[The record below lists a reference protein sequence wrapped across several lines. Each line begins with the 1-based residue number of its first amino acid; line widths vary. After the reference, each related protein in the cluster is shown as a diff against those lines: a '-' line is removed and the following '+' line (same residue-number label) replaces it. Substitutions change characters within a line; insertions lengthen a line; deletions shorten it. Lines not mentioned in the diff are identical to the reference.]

1 MKVAYYRGDKVYFR
15 PIELEDEPMVRQWIN
30 DPDNWTYLDHHPP
43 LNACREREWIEQQG
57 KSPTDYA
64 FGVVTEAEDRLIGTM
79 GLHGISWI
87 NHTATLGI
95 CIGDTERQNQ
105 GYGTAAVSLAVQFGF
120 EELNLNRI
128 GLHVF
133 SGNGRAIRA
142 YEKAGFV
149 REGCMRQG
157 YFRKGRF
164 EDVYLYSI
172 LRGEH
177 EVRRGTA
184 Q

>member
-1 MKVAYYRGDKVYFR
+1 MEVAYYRGDKVYFR
-15 PIELEDEPMVRQWIN
+15 PIELDDEPSLRRWIN
-30 DPDNWTYLDHHPP
+30 EPDNWTYLCHRPP

-57 KSPTDYA
+57 KSPTEYCFA
-64 FGVVTEAEDRLIGTM
+64 VVTAADDRLIGTT
-79 GLHGISWI
+79 GLHGINPLVHS
-87 NHTATLGI
+87 ATLGI

-105 GYGTAAVSLAVQFGF
+105 GYGTAAVCLAVQFGF

-133 SGNGRAIRA
+133 AGNGRAIRA

-149 REGCMRQG
+149 REGCLRQG

-164 EDVYLYSI
+164 EDIYLFAI
-172 LRGEH
+172 LREEFTARH
-177 EVRRGTA
+177 GTA

>member
-1 MKVAYYRGDKVYFR
+1 MKVTYYHGDQVYFR
-15 PIELEDEPMVRQWIN
+15 PIELEDEPQVRQWIN
-30 DPDNWTYLDHHPP
+30 DPDNWTFLHHRPP

-57 KSPTDYA
+57 KSSTDYG
-64 FGVVTEAEDRLIGTM
+64 FGVVTTAEDRLIGTV
-79 GLHGISWI
+79 GLHGIDPIGHKAS
-87 NHTATLGI
+87 LGI

-105 GYGTAAVSLAVQFGF
+105 GYGTAAVRLAVRLGF

-133 SGNGRAIRA
+133 AGNGRAIRA
-142 YEKAGFV
+142 YEKAGFT

-164 EDVYLYSI
+164 EDVHMYSI
-172 LRGEH
+172 LREEYDARH
-177 EVRRGTA
+177 GTA